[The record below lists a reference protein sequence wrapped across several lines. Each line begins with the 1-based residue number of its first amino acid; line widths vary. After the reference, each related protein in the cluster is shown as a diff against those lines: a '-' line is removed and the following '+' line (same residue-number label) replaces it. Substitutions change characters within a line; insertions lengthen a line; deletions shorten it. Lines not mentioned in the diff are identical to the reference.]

1 MSSVAQRFLERVW
14 GEQPKSGFA
23 FLSWFDEAHEWDD
36 LSTRSG
42 NVPVSLPNDGLDVY
56 FAPCLFTERKR
67 RKPYALPGVW
77 LYADLDEV
85 DPKTLTD
92 LLPTLAWTTSKGRY
106 QALWQ
111 LKKPLKPATLAK
123 LNQRVTYYTK
133 ADKGGWSLTKVLRVP
148 GSVSTKHGYNFA
160 VKLLWDDGPTYAPRD
175 VVDITKGTRTPLTS
189 SELPKDVKIPKVTPS
204 RILRRRKP
212 SARAK
217 KLYKA
222 KEARGDRSARL
233 WELECLLL
241 KAGCTPEETLV
252 VVRKTVWNKYAGQD
266 REVSQLW
273 TEINKAHATLPSSSG
288 GRRRSRSSSKSKS
301 TPASRK
307 RNSKGSRSNSKE
319 SSSTRSK
326 SKSSETSRGKRRL
339 KKSSSASKKDQRR
352 LELVDYND
360 FLAER
365 LKKPGW
371 LVEGV
376 WSENAHGVLA
386 GEAKTYKS
394 VISTDL
400 AVSVA
405 SGTPFLGHFKIP
417 ATGPVLIIQEE
428 NDPGEFQDRL
438 RRIAFSRGLTGH
450 AALEGNSITLEPDV
464 QLPIKVLNNQG
475 FDLTSKED
483 LAWLRRQCRRL
494 NPALIVLDP
503 FYLMTPGVDENSAA
517 QVGPV
522 LSRLLKMKQHYDVGI
537 QLIHHYRKQNTNAPI
552 YGAAR
557 MSGTGVFHR
566 WFESA
571 VYVEKNE
578 KKPFTVRLLPDHRGH
593 APQGAINITFDLG
606 TDDDLFYE
614 VLISQAKA
622 DKASMHLRLE
632 KLLGEKDDWT
642 INDLRVAMGFQS
654 SKPLKAML
662 EDHGYGL
669 KKVKS
674 GGRGRPRL
682 VVVKES

>member
-1 MSSVAQRFLERVW
+1 MSVAVDFLERVW
-14 GEQPKSGFA
+14 GNQPESGFA
-23 FLSWFDEAHEWDD
+23 FLSWFDTAHEWDE
-36 LSTRSG
+36 LSTRSS
-42 NVPVSLPNDGLDVY
+42 NAPQSLPNDGLDVY
-56 FAPCLFTERKR
+56 FAPCLFTKRKR
-67 RKPYALPGVW
+67 QKPYAKAGIW

-92 LLPTLAWTTSKGRY
+92 LIPTLAWATSKGRY

-111 LKKPLKPATLAK
+111 LDKPLKPELLAK
-123 LNQRVTYYTK
+123 LNQRVTYYTE

-148 GSVSTKHGYNFA
+148 GSTSTKHGYNFA
-160 VKLLWDDGPTYAPRD
+160 VKLLWDDGPTYSPRQ
-175 VVDITKGTRTPLTS
+175 VVRITKGTRTPLTS

-204 RILRRRKP
+204 RILRRRNP

-252 VVRKTVWNKYAGQD
+252 VVRRTVWNKYAKQD
-266 REVSQLW
+266 REISQLW
-273 TEINKAHATLPSSSG
+273 TEINKAAASLPN
-288 GRRRSRSSSKSKS
+288 RKRKRSKSKS
-301 TPASRK
+301 TSTSGRSKSRR
-307 RNSKGSRSNSKE
+307 RNSKDSRSRSKE
-319 SSSTRSK
+319 PSSTRSK
-326 SKSSETSRGKRRL
+326 SKSNETSRGKRRL
-339 KKSSSASKKDQRR
+339 KKSRNASKKGQRQ
-352 LELVDYND
+352 LELVDYNH

-405 SGTPFLGHFKIP
+405 SGTPFLHHFKIP
-417 ATGPVLIIQEE
+417 ATGPVLVIQEE

-450 AALEGNSITLEPDV
+450 AAIEGNSLTIEPDID
-464 QLPIKVLNNQG
+464 LPIHLLNNQS

-494 NPALIVLDP
+494 NPALIILDP
-503 FYLMTPGVDENSAA
+503 FYLMTPGIDENSAA

-537 QLIHHYRKQNTNAPI
+537 QLIHHYRKQNSVSPI

-606 TDDDLFYE
+606 TDEDLLYE
-614 VLISQAKA
+614 VQISQAKA
-622 DKASMHLRLE
+622 DKASLHLRLE

-642 INDLRVAMGFQS
+642 INDLRIAMGLNS
-654 SKPLKAML
+654 SKPLKVML
-662 EDHGYGL
+662 EDHGCTL
-669 KKVKS
+669 KKVNS

-682 VVVKES
+682 VVVREGE

>member
-1 MSSVAQRFLERVW
+1 
-14 GEQPKSGFA
+14 
-23 FLSWFDEAHEWDD
+23 
-36 LSTRSG
+36 
-42 NVPVSLPNDGLDVY
+42 
-56 FAPCLFTERKR
+56 
-67 RKPYALPGVW
+67 
-77 LYADLDEV
+77 
-85 DPKTLTD
+85 
-92 LLPTLAWTTSKGRY
+92 
-106 QALWQ
+106 
-111 LKKPLKPATLAK
+111 
-123 LNQRVTYYTK
+123 
-133 ADKGGWSLTKVLRVP
+133 
-148 GSVSTKHGYNFA
+148 
-160 VKLLWDDGPTYAPRD
+160 
-175 VVDITKGTRTPLTS
+175 
-189 SELPKDVKIPKVTPS
+189 
-204 RILRRRKP
+204 
-212 SARAK
+212 
-217 KLYKA
+217 
-222 KEARGDRSARL
+222 
-233 WELECLLL
+233 
-241 KAGCTPEETLV
+241 
-252 VVRKTVWNKYAGQD
+252 
-266 REVSQLW
+266 
-273 TEINKAHATLPSSSG
+273 
-288 GRRRSRSSSKSKS
+288 
-301 TPASRK
+301 
-307 RNSKGSRSNSKE
+307 
-319 SSSTRSK
+319 
-326 SKSSETSRGKRRL
+326 
-339 KKSSSASKKDQRR
+339 

>member
-1 MSSVAQRFLERVW
+1 MSLATRFLERVW
-14 GEQPKSGFA
+14 SAQPQKGFA

-36 LSTRSG
+36 LSTRSS
-42 NVPVSLPNDGLDVY
+42 NPPVSLPNEGLDVY
-56 FAPCLFTERKR
+56 FAPCLFSERKR
-67 RKPYALPGVW
+67 RKPHALPGVW

-85 DPKTLTD
+85 DPKSLTD
-92 LLPTLAWTTSKGRY
+92 LIPTITWATSKGRY
-106 QALWQ
+106 QALW
-111 LKKPLKPATLAK
+111 LLDKPLDPSLLAR

-148 GSVSTKHGYNFA
+148 GSVSTKHGYNWG
-160 VKLLWDDGPTYAPRD
+160 VKLLWDDGPSYAPKQ
-175 VVDITKGTRTPLTS
+175 VAKITKGTKTPAS
-189 SELPKDVKIPKVTPS
+189 VGDIPKDVKIPKVTPS

-212 SARAK
+212 SAKAR

-252 VVRKTVWNKYAGQD
+252 VVRPTVWNKYAGQD
-266 REVSQLW
+266 REVAQLW
-273 TEINKAHATLPSSSG
+273 IEINKALATLPSSSG
-288 GRRRSRSSSKSKS
+288 ERKRSKSKS
-301 TPASRK
+301 SSTSRSRK
-307 RNSKGSRSNSKE
+307 RKSKGSRSSSKE
-319 SSSTRSK
+319 SSSTQSK
-326 SKSSETSRGKRRL
+326 SKSKKTREKRKST
-339 KKSSSASKKDQRR
+339 KKSSRASKKRNSR
-352 LELVDYND
+352 SLELVDYNH

-365 LKKPGW
+365 LHKPGW

-376 WSENAHGVLA
+376 WSEKAHGVLA

-400 AVSVA
+400 TVSVA

-417 ATGPVLIIQEE
+417 ATGPVLVIQEE

-450 AALEGNSITLEPDV
+450 AALEGDSLTIEPDV
-464 QLPIKVLNNQG
+464 DLPIHLLNNQG

-494 NPALIVLDP
+494 KPALLVLDP
-503 FYLMTPGVDENSAA
+503 FYLMTPGIDENSAA

-522 LSRLLKMKQHYDVGI
+522 LSRLLKMKQNYGVGI
-537 QLIHHYRKQNTNAPI
+537 QLIHHYRKQNSANPI

-578 KKPFTVRLLPDHRGH
+578 KKPFTVRLMPDHRGH

-606 TDDDLFYE
+606 TDQDLHYE
-614 VLISQAKA
+614 VNISQAKA

-632 KLLGEKDDWT
+632 KLLGQKDDWT
-642 INDLRVAMGFQS
+642 INDLRIAMGMNS
-654 SKPLKAML
+654 SKPLKAMI
-662 EDHGYGL
+662 EDHGHSI
-669 KKVKS
+669 KKVKT
-674 GGRGRPRL
+674 GQRGRPRL
-682 VVVKES
+682 IVVSGDE